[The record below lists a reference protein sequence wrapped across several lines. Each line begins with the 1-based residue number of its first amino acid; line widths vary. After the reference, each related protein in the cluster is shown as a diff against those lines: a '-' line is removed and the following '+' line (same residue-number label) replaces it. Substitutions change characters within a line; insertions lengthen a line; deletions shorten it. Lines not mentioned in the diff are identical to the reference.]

1 MGLNW
6 RARYRM
12 NCQRKRRFYEKIVR
26 KLMKSGPFRQEWA
39 WRAGVAQFRQQEH
52 FMREQFT
59 TVMKAAMKAGDKR
72 RLATVRMMMAALKDK
87 DIEARGLGKTV
98 SDEDI
103 LALLQKMV
111 KSRQESAD
119 IYAKAGRPE
128 LETQEREEIAIIGEF
143 LPKQMSD
150 DEVKAAITAAI
161 AETGASSMKD
171 MGKVVGVLRAKY
183 AGQIDFG
190 KASGLVK
197 GMLGG

>member
-1 MGLNW
+1 
-6 RARYRM
+6 
-12 NCQRKRRFYEKIVR
+12 
-26 KLMKSGPFRQEWA
+26 
-39 WRAGVAQFRQQEH
+39 
-52 FMREQFT
+52 
-59 TVMKAAMKAGDKR
+59 
-72 RLATVRMMMAALKDK
+72 
-87 DIEARGLGKTV
+87 
-98 SDEDI
+98 
-103 LALLQKMV
+103 MV

-171 MGKVVGVLRAKY
+171 MGKVVGALRAKY
-183 AGQIDFG
+183 AGQIDFS